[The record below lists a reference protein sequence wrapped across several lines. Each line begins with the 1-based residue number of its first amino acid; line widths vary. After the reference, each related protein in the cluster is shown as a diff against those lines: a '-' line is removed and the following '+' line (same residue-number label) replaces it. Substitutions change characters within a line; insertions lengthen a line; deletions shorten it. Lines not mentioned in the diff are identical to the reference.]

1 MQIPFRARTFVV
13 GLLAIAL
20 SGGCSTGTR
29 PTDPRIAAYGPHP
42 YETIHAGTAIML
54 VDLLRSVR
62 NGDETS
68 AIQTMEEELDRYS
81 ASLLLGPDIED
92 SERRKLLSVIRYI
105 KRYRSEYPHEPNDRK
120 RSANPMFRSAL
131 ARATMLREE
140 EIARWEASDRAR

>member
-1 MQIPFRARTFVV
+1 MRISFRARSVCI

-20 SGGCSTGTR
+20 SGACSTGTR

-42 YETIHAGTAIML
+42 YETIHAGTATML
-54 VDLLRSVR
+54 VDLLRTIR
-62 NGDETS
+62 NEDETS

-105 KRYRSEYPHEPNDRK
+105 RRYRSEYPHEPNDPEVRE
-120 RSANPMFRSAL
+120 SLEAVFRQL
-131 ARATMLREE
+131 DQ
-140 EIARWEASDRAR
+140 EAAQPNRPPW